1 MDTADADKAK
11 EIQLIID
18 AMRDTSVY
26 PGNGWYSL
34 AARLV
39 DAGYRKFEI
48 VDGPE
53 LPYDGGAAF
62 GELKKGG
69 ISVRDYF
76 AAAAGKE
83 EVDEA
88 RRRHYEAHYGS
99 VGFKPLSLEQAK
111 YAYADAMLEA
121 RKK

>member
-1 MDTADADKAK
+1 MEDKIK
-11 EIQLIID
+11 ERELDEMFGVLLRMPEDRKANRAEIVKAL
-18 AMRDTSVY
+18 Y
-26 PGNGWYSL
+26 N
-34 AARLV
+34 
-39 DAGYRKFEI
+39 AGYRKFEI
-48 VDGPE
+48 VDEPE
-53 LPYDGGAAF
+53 APYDGGAAF

-83 EVDEA
+83 EVTEA
-88 RRRHYEAHYGS
+88 RDRHYEAHYGS